1 MSNKD
6 NVVAEASS
14 PRKCRAKSTCRPDG
28 LGLPSRRLVRTLAV
42 LAVFAAAVVFASAPH
57 AARSFST
64 DAGSPQPYVAPAGSG
79 ALFLVTGHGYGH
91 GVGMGQWGAQGYAEQ
106 GYTYD
111 QILDSYYPGTE
122 LGQTSTTSIRVLLT
136 SGQKQLTISSKKAF
150 TVTDGDGV
158 EHTLPAGKTTFGTG
172 LKLAVDGA
180 PATALAAPLT
190 FAPAGSSPLTLG
202 RAYRGQILVDL
213 SGKKLR
219 AINQLPLE
227 QYLYGVVPAEM
238 PSAWLPAA
246 LEAQAVAARSYALAN
261 RKGAAPF
268 DVYADGRSQA
278 YLGVSAETVAG
289 RQAVDATAGQVLLY
303 GSTVADTLFSS
314 STGGWTQSAA
324 DAFGPPGRPYLVS
337 VKDPY
342 DTISPYHNWGPIPVT
357 AQTLANALGVTGHV
371 VDATVTR
378 NSSKRVKALKVSAL
392 SGGAEH
398 SSSITGATTASA
410 LALRSTW
417 FSVSVLSLQPPAPN
431 PKVVAGTSVMLSGV
445 VRGVQGVVV
454 QKRSGSGAWEQL
466 RSVVPGSFSFAVKPQ
481 VTTQYRLASA
491 NDAAAPVR
499 IRVQAA
505 TLG

>member
-1 MSNKD
+1 VQSLH
-6 NVVAEASS
+6 VVRTDWGYPQGA
-14 PRKCRAKSTCRPDG
+14 
-28 LGLPSRRLVRTLAV
+28 LVRTLAV
-42 LAVFAAAVVFASAPH
+42 LTVVAAGVAFASAPH
-57 AARSFST
+57 AARPSGKT
-64 DAGSPQPYVAPAGSG
+64 AGSPQPYVAPAGSG
-79 ALFLVTGHGYGH
+79 ALFLVSGHGYGH

-111 QILDSYYPGTE
+111 EILDAYYPGTE

-136 SGQKQLTISSKKAF
+136 SGQKTLTISSKKAF

-172 LKLAVDGA
+172 LKLAVDGG
-180 PATALAAPLT
+180 PATALTAPLT
-190 FAPAGSSPLTLG
+190 FSPAGGSNLTLG

-219 AINQLPLE
+219 AINELPLE
-227 QYLYGVVPAEM
+227 QYLYGVVTAEM
-238 PSAWLPAA
+238 PSSWLPAA

-261 RKGAAPF
+261 RKTAGPF
-268 DVYADGRSQA
+268 DVYADGRSQT
-278 YLGVSAETVAG
+278 YLGVSSETVAG
-289 RQAVDATAGQVLLY
+289 KQAVDETAGQVLLY

-324 DAFGPPGRPYLVS
+324 DAFGPPGKPYLVS

-357 AQTLANALGVTGHV
+357 AQTLAGALGVTGHV
-371 VDATVTR
+371 VDATVKR

-392 SGGAEH
+392 SAGAEH
-398 SSSITGATTASA
+398 ASSITGPTVASA
-410 LALRSTW
+410 LSLRSTW
-417 FSVSVLSLQPPAPN
+417 FSVGVLSLQPPSPN
-431 PKVVAGTSVMLSGV
+431 PKLVAGTSVTLSGV

-454 QKRSGSGAWEQL
+454 QKRSGGGAWKQL
-466 RSVVPGSFSFAVKPQ
+466 KSVVPGSFSFAVKPK

-491 NDAAAPVR
+491 NDTAAPVQ